1 MGLRVGLANMT
12 EQKIS
17 YFDPTRSTY
26 LEWLKANP
34 GWGAAGDPG
43 SDFNGSVIS
52 FLNPERPTMEQL
64 KIRLREDLLDLKEP
78 MVSNRT
84 DEQAGEIAGQI
95 RQIRIV
101 LNYIKRIENG
111 SNLLY

>member
-1 MGLRVGLANMT
+1 
-12 EQKIS
+12 
-17 YFDPTRSTY
+17 
-26 LEWLKANP
+26 
-34 GWGAAGDPG
+34 
-43 SDFNGSVIS
+43 
-52 FLNPERPTMEQL
+52 MEQL